1 MTPSGTSYETTPE
14 VFLEPIGSQGF
25 APTDVVVSTDGSL
38 LVSIGGR
45 NTRGAVF
52 RIEYVAERNANLAAS
67 NWVFRVANLAEAALA
82 APQPYDAWSRAYWE
96 AVATELGPGA
106 FIAAAADNSVAPGI
120 PHARHRNRHSVHG
133 GLPPSVAFDLWRANL
148 PEVRARTAWSLGRA
162 PGENYEEILL
172 NLSRDNNATV
182 RLAALDAI
190 LDRLESI
197 SPNILQQ
204 AAVAN
209 LGNPDKRVRQAAA
222 RLGAYAP
229 QQALASADIQA
240 RLTALQ
246 SSFLRQRPFAIHT
259 NAIAEALSILERTR
273 LPSQQTDAIRWIIA
287 ALGDWNLHN
296 PSVEVYTAYEPA
308 FSQGLDALVSQLR
321 RAIRP
326 LISAGNAIVEFE
338 AARLLG
344 MLGDNDP
351 QTPTKWFS
359 SSMSARPRARM
370 CITSLFSPASP
381 RPSPPISRRLSLT
394 PCFRS
399 IASSKASRCATSN
412 IGALAT
418 PRL

>member
-1 MTPSGTSYETTPE
+1 M
-14 VFLEPIGSQGF
+14 
-25 APTDVVVSTDGSL
+25 
-38 LVSIGGR
+38 
-45 NTRGAVF
+45 
-52 RIEYVAERNANLAAS
+52 
-67 NWVFRVANLAEAALA
+67 
-82 APQPYDAWSRAYWE
+82 
-96 AVATELGPGA
+96 
-106 FIAAAADNSVAPGI
+106 
-120 PHARHRNRHSVHG
+120 
-133 GLPPSVAFDLWRANL
+133 
-148 PEVRARTAWSLGRA
+148 PEVRARAAWSLGRA

-287 ALGDWNLHN
+287 ALGDWNLCN

-308 FSQGLDALVSQLR
+308 FSFKD
-321 RAIRP
+321 
-326 LISAGNAIVEFE
+326 
-338 AARLLG
+338 
-344 MLGDNDP
+344 
-351 QTPTKWFS
+351 
-359 SSMSARPRARM
+359 
-370 CITSLFSPASP
+370 
-381 RPSPPISRRLSLT
+381 
-394 PCFRS
+394 
-399 IASSKASRCATSN
+399 
-412 IGALAT
+412 
-418 PRL
+418 